1 MVALQNEIQ
10 AMMNIGLIGCGMW
23 GRNLARNL
31 AQLNVLASVADRH
44 AENAGEFGSAFATK
58 PVGNGAYS
66 QYRICIV

>member
-31 AQLNVLASVADRH
+31 AQLEALAAVAIAMPKMPPNSDQPLPPNRLML
-44 AENAGEFGSAFATK
+44 T
-58 PVGNGAYS
+58 
-66 QYRICIV
+66 R